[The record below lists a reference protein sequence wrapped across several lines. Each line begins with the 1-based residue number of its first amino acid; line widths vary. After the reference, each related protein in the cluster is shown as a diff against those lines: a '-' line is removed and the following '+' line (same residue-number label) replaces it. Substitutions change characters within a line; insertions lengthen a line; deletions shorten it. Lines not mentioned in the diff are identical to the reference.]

1 MKTKNIFLLFVIF
14 SLFSIV
20 SVSCVNTTDQ
30 ALPAPK
36 NIIYLI
42 GDGMGFGQ
50 LSTLIME
57 HAVNKEV
64 YEATQMH
71 RFKHMGLS
79 TTYSADNKV
88 TDSAAGGTALATGE
102 KTNNDVLGLS
112 PYGDTL
118 KSVLVNACELGKATG
133 IVVNTSILDATP
145 AAFYAHVPGRK
156 LFEDIAEQLAAH
168 NFDVLM
174 GSGLKYFNDRED
186 GIDLIE
192 VFQKKGYTFSKDW
205 EEAVQIEPE
214 DKLLVLTNL
223 KYVLPQAVEK
233 ALTCLEH
240 KNNPKG
246 FFLMIEQARIDGK
259 GHSNDVEGLVF
270 EMEVMN
276 QLLEVVLDY
285 VDRHPETL
293 LVVTADHETGG
304 VNIGYDGLPFFS
316 TKGHTGNVVPVFAYG
331 TGADYFTGFM
341 DNVDIPAKIR
351 QLMSSF

>member
-1 MKTKNIFLLFVIF
+1 
-14 SLFSIV
+14 
-20 SVSCVNTTDQ
+20 
-30 ALPAPK
+30 
-36 NIIYLI
+36 
-42 GDGMGFGQ
+42 
-50 LSTLIME
+50 
-57 HAVNKEV
+57 
-64 YEATQMH
+64 
-71 RFKHMGLS
+71 
-79 TTYSADNKV
+79 
-88 TDSAAGGTALATGE
+88 
-102 KTNNDVLGLS
+102 
-112 PYGDTL
+112 
-118 KSVLVNACELGKATG
+118 
-133 IVVNTSILDATP
+133 
-145 AAFYAHVPGRK
+145 
-156 LFEDIAEQLAAH
+156 
-168 NFDVLM
+168 M